1 MNSIENGEF
10 RPGDPSLQPLWRSER
25 GLFVEILRPGDFYAA
40 YVFDQAI
47 SREVDV
53 ARVVTQAQE
62 LGYPLRY
69 WWLSQAMDLMGSPDR
84 LIVCVHH
91 PGGSSEAGMDLYQS
105 LRNNGAEWD
114 DLEAAAMDEYMWLG
128 APIQS
133 LADLSQTD
141 GAPLYPPPSAG

>member
-1 MNSIENGEF
+1 
-10 RPGDPSLQPLWRSER
+10 
-25 GLFVEILRPGDFYAA
+25 
-40 YVFDQAI
+40 
-47 SREVDV
+47 
-53 ARVVTQAQE
+53 
-62 LGYPLRY
+62 
-69 WWLSQAMDLMGSPDR
+69 MGSPDR

-105 LRNNGAEWD
+105 LRNIGAVWD

-141 GAPLYPPPSAG
+141 GSPLFPPPSAG